1 MTVPEGYIWV
11 MGDNRQNSSDS
22 RAHRGSPGGG
32 AVPESAV
39 TGRAFALLYPFSR
52 ATWFS
57 TPATFQQRA
66 LTDGAGD
73 ATVPGAPAAPDT
85 ALSAAALVALTARR
99 RPQRAA

>member
-1 MTVPEGYIWV
+1 VPSGYFWV

-39 TGRAFALLYPFSR
+39 TGRAFALLYPFGR

-57 TPATFQQRA
+57 TPATFQQQA
-66 LTDGAGD
+66 LTGGVGVPA
-73 ATVPGAPAAPDT
+73 VPGAPTTPDS
-85 ALSAAALVALTARR
+85 ALSAAALAVVARR
-99 RPQRAA
+99 RHQRVA